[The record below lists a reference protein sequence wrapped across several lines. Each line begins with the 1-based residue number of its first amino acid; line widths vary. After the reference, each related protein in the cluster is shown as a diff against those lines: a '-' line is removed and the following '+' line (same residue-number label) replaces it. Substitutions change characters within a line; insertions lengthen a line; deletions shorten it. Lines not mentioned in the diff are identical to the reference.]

1 MKKAYKKLGT
11 NIGLFAISSFGTKIL
26 NLVLV
31 PLYTNCL
38 STAEY
43 GTADLL
49 TTILQLAIPI
59 FTLNIAGAVIRF
71 LLDKNSDDTLIL
83 GIGLKVTFLGS
94 ALLIVIAFGVNSIG
108 ILSIP
113 TSYILFIII
122 SFFFNGLYT
131 ILTNF
136 FRGKD
141 KIVDIVI
148 AGFINTF
155 INCGSNIIFLLVMHM
170 GIEGYLWSMILGII
184 FPVIYLLFKVNRYK
198 YVCYSAFR
206 RNQELEKQMIKY
218 STPLIINGVSWWINN
233 SLDRL
238 FVTSICGV
246 DANGLLAVAYKIP
259 SILVMFQTIFNQAWT
274 MSVVQEYD
282 RADKQGFLSKTYSV
296 FSFVLSVVCGMIL
309 LFNIPIAKLL
319 YAKGFYEAWQY
330 SGFLVLSQL
339 FSALSI
345 CISGVFDAVK
355 DSKTLAWSTMLGAG
369 INTIL
374 NTILIPPLGILGA
387 VLATL
392 IAHIIIWIYRMV
404 KANTY
409 IQLKIY
415 IIRDL
420 IVYLLLTLQCIIG
433 RTNFHMYGL
442 QTCIIIFII
451 FLYRN
456 EVKMIF
462 RSIVPSRWRDG

>member
-1 MKKAYKKLGT
+1 MR
-11 NIGLFAISSFGTKIL
+11 
-26 NLVLV
+26 
-31 PLYTNCL
+31 PLY
-38 STAEY
+38 
-43 GTADLL
+43 
-49 TTILQLAIPI
+49 
-59 FTLNIAGAVIRF
+59 
-71 LLDKNSDDTLIL
+71 
-83 GIGLKVTFLGS
+83 
-94 ALLIVIAFGVNSIG
+94 
-108 ILSIP
+108 
-113 TSYILFIII
+113 
-122 SFFFNGLYT
+122 
-131 ILTNF
+131 
-136 FRGKD
+136 
-141 KIVDIVI
+141 
-148 AGFINTF
+148 
-155 INCGSNIIFLLVMHM
+155 
-170 GIEGYLWSMILGII
+170 
-184 FPVIYLLFKVNRYK
+184 
-198 YVCYSAFR
+198 R

-420 IVYLLLTLQCIIG
+420 MVLLNNLVTKRREAL
-433 RTNFHMYGL
+433 
-442 QTCIIIFII
+442 
-451 FLYRN
+451 
-456 EVKMIF
+456 
-462 RSIVPSRWRDG
+462 

>member
-198 YVCYSAFR
+198 YVCYSAF
-206 RNQELEKQMIKY
+206 
-218 STPLIINGVSWWINN
+218 
-233 SLDRL
+233 
-238 FVTSICGV
+238 SI
-246 DANGLLAVAYKIP
+246 VA
-259 SILVMFQTIFNQAWT
+259 Q
-274 MSVVQEYD
+274 
-282 RADKQGFLSKTYSV
+282 LSRQK
-296 FSFVLSVVCGMIL
+296 
-309 LFNIPIAKLL
+309 
-319 YAKGFYEAWQY
+319 
-330 SGFLVLSQL
+330 
-339 FSALSI
+339 
-345 CISGVFDAVK
+345 
-355 DSKTLAWSTMLGAG
+355 SK
-369 INTIL
+369 
-374 NTILIPPLGILGA
+374 
-387 VLATL
+387 
-392 IAHIIIWIYRMV
+392 
-404 KANTY
+404 
-409 IQLKIY
+409 
-415 IIRDL
+415 
-420 IVYLLLTLQCIIG
+420 
-433 RTNFHMYGL
+433 
-442 QTCIIIFII
+442 IFIM
-451 FLYRN
+451 N
-456 EVKMIF
+456 
-462 RSIVPSRWRDG
+462 

>member
-1 MKKAYKKLGT
+1 MKRAYKKLGT

-49 TTILQLAIPI
+49 TTVLQLVIPI

-94 ALLIVIAFGVNSIG
+94 ALLIAIAFGINSIG
-108 ILSIP
+108 VLSIP

-131 ILTNF
+131 VLTNF

-155 INCGSNIIFLLVMHM
+155 INCGSNIILLLVMHM
-170 GIEGYLWSMILGII
+170 GIEGYLWSMILGIV
-184 FPVIYLLFKVNRYK
+184 FPVIYLIYKVKKYK
-198 YVCYSAFR
+198 YVRLSAFR
-206 RNQELEKQMIKY
+206 RNQELENQMIKY
-218 STPLIINGVSWWINN
+218 STPLIVNGVSWWINN

-274 MSVVQEYD
+274 MSAVQEF
-282 RADKQGFLSKTYSV
+282 DKVDKHGFLSKTYSV
-296 FSFVLSVVCGMIL
+296 FGFVISIMCGMIL

-319 YAKGFYEAWQY
+319 YAKDFYEAWQY

-374 NTILIPPLGILGA
+374 NAILIPLSGILGA
-387 VLATL
+387 VLATF

-409 IQLKIY
+409 IQLKIH

-433 RTNFHMYGL
+433 RTSSHIYGL
-442 QTCIIIFII
+442 QIFIVI
-451 FLYRN
+451 FIVFLYRN
-456 EVKMIF
+456 EEKMVF
-462 RSIVPSRWRDG
+462 RSISSYHKY

>member
-136 FRGKD
+136 F
-141 KIVDIVI
+141 
-148 AGFINTF
+148 
-155 INCGSNIIFLLVMHM
+155 
-170 GIEGYLWSMILGII
+170 
-184 FPVIYLLFKVNRYK
+184 
-198 YVCYSAFR
+198 
-206 RNQELEKQMIKY
+206 
-218 STPLIINGVSWWINN
+218 
-233 SLDRL
+233 
-238 FVTSICGV
+238 
-246 DANGLLAVAYKIP
+246 
-259 SILVMFQTIFNQAWT
+259 
-274 MSVVQEYD
+274 
-282 RADKQGFLSKTYSV
+282 
-296 FSFVLSVVCGMIL
+296 
-309 LFNIPIAKLL
+309 
-319 YAKGFYEAWQY
+319 
-330 SGFLVLSQL
+330 
-339 FSALSI
+339 
-345 CISGVFDAVK
+345 
-355 DSKTLAWSTMLGAG
+355 
-369 INTIL
+369 
-374 NTILIPPLGILGA
+374 
-387 VLATL
+387 
-392 IAHIIIWIYRMV
+392 
-404 KANTY
+404 
-409 IQLKIY
+409 
-415 IIRDL
+415 
-420 IVYLLLTLQCIIG
+420 
-433 RTNFHMYGL
+433 
-442 QTCIIIFII
+442 
-451 FLYRN
+451 
-456 EVKMIF
+456 
-462 RSIVPSRWRDG
+462 